1 MKNLI
6 AIIVLFVLVSF
17 SQRTRQV
24 DQVIEIE
31 TIPIELI
38 KIEVEEPAEDLI
50 VRAIIFVESSGND
63 LAHCLSEDAVGC
75 LQIRRVMVREV
86 NRILKKQKKS
96 KRYKLKDRWNRKE
109 SIEMFNIYIEYY
121 KLKTPEDIA
130 RSWNGGPRGK
140 LKKAT
145 ISYWNKVKTELGIFK
160 DNI

>member
-1 MKNLI
+1 MKNLL
-6 AIIVLFVLVSF
+6 AVLFVFVLVSF
-17 SQRTRQV
+17 TQQSKQV
-24 DQVIEIE
+24 DELIVIE
-31 TIPIELI
+31 PIEI
-38 KIEVEEPAEDLI
+38 KELPVELPKEDLI
-50 VRAIIFVESSGND
+50 VKAIIFVESSGND
-63 LAHCLSEDAVGC
+63 SAYCKVEDAVGC

-109 SIEMFNIYIEYY
+109 SVEMFNIYIAYY
-121 KLKTPEDIA
+121 KLVTPEDIA

-145 ISYWNKVKTELGIFK
+145 ISYWNKVKTELIEFK

>member
-1 MKNLI
+1 
-6 AIIVLFVLVSF
+6 
-17 SQRTRQV
+17 
-24 DQVIEIE
+24 
-31 TIPIELI
+31 
-38 KIEVEEPAEDLI
+38 
-50 VRAIIFVESSGND
+50 
-63 LAHCLSEDAVGC
+63 
-75 LQIRRVMVREV
+75 MVREV

-145 ISYWNKVKTELGIFK
+145 ISYWNKVKTELGIC
-160 DNI
+160 